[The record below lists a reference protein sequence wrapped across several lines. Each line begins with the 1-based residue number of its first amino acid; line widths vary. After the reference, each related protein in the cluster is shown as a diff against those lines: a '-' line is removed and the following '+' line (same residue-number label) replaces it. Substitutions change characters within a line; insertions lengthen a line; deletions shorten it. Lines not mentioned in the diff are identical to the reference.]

1 LDSSELTFRYTLAMN
16 IIGIAMF
23 VYVPLGVLVAAMSFW
38 AGMAVARG
46 LSIPVAYVKL
56 GRMLALI
63 LGCVGIALFPIL
75 AGGKWMYLFW
85 SSQVPM
91 GALFLASGMLRVSAS
106 DWNAELELDERS
118 NRTRI
123 RKGGSCF
130 LLAVT
135 FLLGVL
141 PLLMVSFLPGSYSN
155 FRNVGLPIVELQ
167 RLAMWGFG
175 GAMPDYLAPLE
186 RSTRSV
192 GSLPVLLTVPFG
204 ATSIAA
210 WMWIAYGVL
219 AFVAK
224 RLSNARARISFTLV
238 SAPILGL
245 LTASCAL
252 LGLGI
257 GPLQAGFFLPIGRGT
272 GIWKSHPAAMR
283 GYGPVLACA
292 LVIGIALAW
301 NCARRKGVDART
313 KDAE

>member
-1 LDSSELTFRYTLAMN
+1 MN
-16 IIGIAMF
+16 IVGIAMF
-23 VYVPLGVLVAAMSFW
+23 VYVPLGVFAAAMSVW
-38 AGMAVARG
+38 AGMVIAFGRP
-46 LSIPVAYVKL
+46 IPEAYVKL

-63 LGCVGIALFPIL
+63 LGGGGLALLPVL
-75 AGGKWMYLFW
+75 ADGDWMYLFW

-91 GALFLASGMLRVSAS
+91 GILFLASGMLRVSAS
-106 DWNAELELDERS
+106 DWNAELELGEPS
-118 NRTRI
+118 NRKRV
-123 RKGGSCF
+123 RKGGTCF
-130 LLAVT
+130 LFAVT

-141 PLLMVSFLPGSYSN
+141 PLLMVSFLPGTYSN

-204 ATSIAA
+204 TTLIAA

-219 AFVAK
+219 AFVGK
-224 RLSNARARISFTLV
+224 RLPNLRSRMSFTLV

-245 LTASCAL
+245 LTTSCAL
-252 LGLGI
+252 LGMGM
-257 GPLQAGFFLPIGRGT
+257 GPLQAAFFLPEIGRGA

-301 NCARRKGVDART
+301 NCARRKRVDART